1 MSLTQST
8 MLDLGHA
15 APDFNLPSTDGTTV
29 QLSDFSGSK
38 ALVVIFM
45 CNHCPYVVH
54 IAPALAPLAQEY
66 MSKGVAFVGINS
78 NDVEAYPA
86 DSFEKMVEEKAK
98 RGYPFPYLFDETQA
112 VAQAYSAACTPD
124 IYVFDEKH
132 KLVYRGQFD
141 DTRPTR
147 IASGHYE
154 SDTKATGKSLQQ
166 ALDVILSGRSVPDKQ
181 YPSIGCNIKWKPGNE
196 PQ

>member
-1 MSLTQST
+1 MST
-8 MLDLGHA
+8 
-15 APDFNLPSTDGTTV
+15 
-29 QLSDFSGSK
+29 
-38 ALVVIFM
+38 
-45 CNHCPYVVH
+45 HCPYVVH

-124 IYVFDEKH
+124 IYVLDRKS
-132 KLVYRGQFD
+132 
-141 DTRPTR
+141 TRLNSSHVA
-147 IASGHYE
+147 ISYA
-154 SDTKATGKSLQQ
+154 
-166 ALDVILSGRSVPDKQ
+166 V
-181 YPSIGCNIKWKPGNE
+181 
-196 PQ
+196 

>member
-8 MLDLGHA
+8 MLDLGHM
-15 APDFNLPSTDGTTV
+15 APDFNLPSTEGTKV
-29 QLSDFSGSK
+29 QLSDFNGSK

-54 IAPALAPLAQEY
+54 IASTLAQLAQEY
-66 MSKGVAFVGINS
+66 MSKKVAFVGINS
-78 NDVEAYPA
+78 NDAEAYPA
-86 DSFEKMVEEKAK
+86 DSLDKMGEEKIK

-124 IYVFDEKH
+124 IYVFDDNH

-154 SDTKATGKSLQQ
+154 SDNKATGKSLRQ
-166 ALDVILSGRSVPDKQ
+166 ALDLILSDSVVPTEQ
-181 YPSIGCNIKWKPGNE
+181 YPSMGCNIKWKPGNE